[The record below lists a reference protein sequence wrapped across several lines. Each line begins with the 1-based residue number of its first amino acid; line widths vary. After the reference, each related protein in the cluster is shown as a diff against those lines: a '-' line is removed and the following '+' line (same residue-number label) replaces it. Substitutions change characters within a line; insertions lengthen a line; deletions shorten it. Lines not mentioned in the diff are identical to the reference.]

1 MKWDFIIVKKIHN
14 IDVVRL
20 VVWKKNICERIPTV
34 VTSVNWDVEDEDEG
48 EDEGDDDGDLPTIW
62 SLLSEERSK

>member
-1 MKWDFIIVKKIHN
+1 MKKIHN

-34 VTSVNWDVEDEDEG
+34 EDVD